1 MKRAGFTMIELIFVI
16 VVLGILSAVALPKFL
31 GVADQAHVGKL
42 KGYVGTLNRTV
53 APALWAKSISNG
65 TNGAV
70 STMSTD
76 LVNQITSPA
85 ELTAD
90 PDLTKC
96 AAVGTAIAAGTGT
109 VSSATVGT
117 ATYNVGCIDGDST
130 VAPHFFLDDGTKVLL
145 K

>member
-31 GVADQAHVGKL
+31 GVADQAHAGKL

-53 APALWAKSISNG
+53 APALWAKSISDGND
-65 TNGAV
+65 GAV
-70 STMSTD
+70 KTMSTN
-76 LVNQITSPA
+76 LLNQITSPD
-85 ELTAD
+85 ELTNK

-109 VSSATVGT
+109 IASATVGT
-117 ATYNVGCIDGDST
+117 VTYNVGCIDGDST
-130 VAPHFFLDDGTKVLL
+130 VAPHFFLDDKAKVLL